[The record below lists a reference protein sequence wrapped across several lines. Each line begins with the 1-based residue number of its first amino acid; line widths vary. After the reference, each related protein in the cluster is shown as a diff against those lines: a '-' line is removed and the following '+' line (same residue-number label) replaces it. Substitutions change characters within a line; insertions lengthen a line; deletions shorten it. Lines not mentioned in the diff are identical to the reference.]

1 MRMPTYTII
10 SFITKL
16 LRLVTYVQL
25 FLMTVKGLHS
35 AIRLISKAYF
45 NCKATPINNTDTK
58 AVELV

>member
-1 MRMPTYTII
+1 M
-10 SFITKL
+10 TKL